1 MGLLRVGHDWATSLF
16 TFMHWRM
23 HEMAS
28 HSSVLAWGIPG
39 MGEPDGLPSMG
50 SQSRTQLKRLGSSS
64 SSSTYTQTTCGAFSI
79 MYSLK
84 YVGHITI
91 YYCWHISESL
101 RVSFRDWQHQNHL
114 RTCQRCCLSNTTPNA
129 HPEVCLSEILE
140 EKSRDLCLIRS
151 LLPWCMIITK
161 TMIHTTQ

>member
-1 MGLLRVGHDWATSLF
+1 MLSVAHTHPLQCSCLGSPRDGGAWWA
-16 TFMHWRM
+16 
-23 HEMAS
+23 AIYG
-28 HSSVLAWGIPG
+28 VA
-39 MGEPDGLPSMG
+39 
-50 SQSRTQLKRLGSSS
+50 QSRTRLKRLSSSS
-64 SSSTYTQTTCGAFSI
+64 SSSTYSQTTCGAFSI

-114 RTCQRCCLSNTTPNA
+114 RTCQRCSLSNTIPNP